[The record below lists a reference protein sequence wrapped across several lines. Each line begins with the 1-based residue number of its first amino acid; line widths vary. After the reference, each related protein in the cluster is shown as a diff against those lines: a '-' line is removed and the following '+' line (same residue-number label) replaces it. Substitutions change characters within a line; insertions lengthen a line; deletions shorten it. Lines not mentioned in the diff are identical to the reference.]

1 MFFLPHGRSVILAN
15 IWKCFARNKTHA
27 EPRRTL
33 AQSRSVSAHPSSFLP
48 SFHHSS
54 PRTPHPPLRLHLL
67 PATTSGWDLQEVR
80 RFIFTFAALL
90 SPFFLHVLHSTR
102 PPCAERSMQEGRAA
116 ARPIVRCQGRSPLIT
131 LRTCVVKRL
140 RQKSLVT
147 TFPVDARSDVEALY
161 CGPK

>member
-1 MFFLPHGRSVILAN
+1 MLSLAERSLSLA
-15 IWKCFARNKTHA
+15 
-27 EPRRTL
+27 
-33 AQSRSVSAHPSSFLP
+33 RSPLIPLP
-48 SFHHSS
+48 SFLLSTIPPPEPPPH
-54 PRTPHPPLRLHLL
+54 PPHPPLRLHLL

-102 PPCAERSMQEGRAA
+102 PPCAARSIQEGRAA

-161 CGPK
+161 FGPE